1 MRHVFNASPK
11 IRGSSAKKFLPPL
24 NFWSILHN
32 FRLWSRISPEWD
44 KISKIGK
51 MCDLER
57 FLLRSPKEVRW
68 TLVHYP
74 QSSTMSLHPPQ
85 VDFFRQTIFQPLG
98 GVGHWN
104 FYTRFSLT
112 KACYR
117 TPQTG
122 SGVSQKISFKI
133 GLKIPHRSAYNFGSS
148 GRNLAKLYQWT
159 WLEAGVIM
167 WTLILEG
174 VPPTKF
180 GRAKNVKNSARFLT
194 TFDFDREYLRNVSTH
209 RKSEKYLINYISSP
223 IGWKNLVNL
232 CPLTTKL

>member
-74 QSSTMSLHPPQ
+74 QSSTVSLHPPQ

-180 GRAKNVKNSARFLT
+180 GRAKMSKIQRDFWQLSTLIANISGMYRHIENLKNTWST
-194 TFDFDREYLRNVSTH
+194 TFHPLLD
-209 RKSEKYLINYISSP
+209 EKT
-223 IGWKNLVNL
+223 WWTCVH
-232 CPLTTKL
+232 